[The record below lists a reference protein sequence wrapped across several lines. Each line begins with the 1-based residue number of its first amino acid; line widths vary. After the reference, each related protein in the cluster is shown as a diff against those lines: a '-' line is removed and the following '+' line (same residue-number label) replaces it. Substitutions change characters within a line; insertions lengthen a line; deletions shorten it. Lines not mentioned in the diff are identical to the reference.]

1 MAIAINIKPQWVFR
15 SDSAEDWD
23 VFPYSVNAMIAIEKF
38 NQGEEEDATKG
49 VKALFRAICERRTK
63 SETNDSNLEPTEE
76 EIENLTQEDI
86 ERFAREFIKHNIDLV
101 EREDDPQVKSED
113 QSDAD
118 FLIDVLKAENKKQS
132 ERLGKTFQGL
142 KTRLGG
148 ILGTPNIG
156 LRSVTQDLLKQ
167 NEDLEKVYRSVPS
180 MFNPTPPSLEPIRI
194 PENPTHKTNDHLS
207 QMNVRLDRLLGFGE
221 NALQIMN
228 GLQVAAAEF
237 LDKFSIEAEK
247 NSKAAKSAIF
257 VGALA
262 VILSIAQIAYTE
274 FRRVPQ
280 DSAAM
285 SAALASLRG
294 DIDQLR
300 TVLSTDLANAQAAQE
315 AATES
320 IVKALG
326 ATDATKN
333 TALLQSIDQLL
344 RQQQER
350 DQAIIGALEA
360 LATSGPRPSE

>member
-1 MAIAINIKPQWVFR
+1 MDIAINIKPQWVFR

-38 NQGEEEDATKG
+38 TQGEEEDATKG

-167 NEDLEKVYRSVPS
+167 NEDLEKVYRPGPS
-180 MFNPTPPSLEPIRI
+180 MFNPTPPSLKPIRI

-237 LDKFSIEAEK
+237 LDKFSIEAQK

-360 LATSGPRPSE
+360 LAASGPRPSE